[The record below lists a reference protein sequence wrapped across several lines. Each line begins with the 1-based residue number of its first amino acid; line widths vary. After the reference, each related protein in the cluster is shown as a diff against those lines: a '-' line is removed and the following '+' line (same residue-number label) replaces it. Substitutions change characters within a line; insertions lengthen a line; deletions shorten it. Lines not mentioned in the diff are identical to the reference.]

1 MRHRTGKAWVWY
13 QLLLR
18 EVMGSTETN
27 RDSNSNRHEEDK
39 VAIVDRRVHKL
50 VVQRHRERST
60 HAEWHDQ
67 ASYRNSN
74 RRLDVPLDNVEV
86 DFHAH
91 DEQEEDEADVRNQGE
106 RHERQ
111 RREDSSRELGNT
123 TQYGRPQHYSALD
136 KVELLEELD

>member
-50 VVQRHRERST
+50 VVQRHRESST
-60 HAEWHDQ
+60 HAERHDQ
-67 ASYRNSN
+67 ASHRNSYRGLN
-74 RRLDVPLDNVEV
+74 ISLDNVEV

-91 DEQEEDEADVRNQGE
+91 DEQEEDEADVRNQSE

-111 RREDSSRELGNT
+111 CRKDGGRELGNT
-123 TQYGRPQHYSALD
+123 AQDSRPKHYSALD
-136 KVELLEELD
+136 KVELLETLD